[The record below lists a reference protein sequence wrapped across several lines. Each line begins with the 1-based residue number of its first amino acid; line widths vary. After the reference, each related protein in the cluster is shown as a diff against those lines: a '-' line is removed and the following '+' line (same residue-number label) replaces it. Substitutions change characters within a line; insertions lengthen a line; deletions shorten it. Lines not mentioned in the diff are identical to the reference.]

1 MSPVSTTSTI
11 LPSIVAP
18 IPESRVAFPSTASC
32 ATGTAD
38 SRMRAAARR

>member
-18 IPESRVAFPSTASC
+18 IPESRVAFPSTASW
-32 ATGTAD
+32 ATGTAE
-38 SRMRAAARR
+38 SLIRAAARR